1 VSNEEKREE
10 IDHVLD
16 LLAKPLSR
24 YILSVLAGVNPGS
37 YKEPIDVQDDIS
49 NEDEQSRN

>member
-1 VSNEEKREE
+1 MVSNEEKLEE
-10 IDHVLD
+10 IDRVLD

-37 YKEPIDVQDDIS
+37 YKGPIEVQDEGFI
-49 NEDEQSRN
+49 EDEQ

>member
-1 VSNEEKREE
+1 MSNEEKREE

-16 LLAKPLSR
+16 LLTKPLNR

-37 YKEPIDVQDDIS
+37 YKGPIDVQDDAIID
-49 NEDEQSRN
+49 DEQ